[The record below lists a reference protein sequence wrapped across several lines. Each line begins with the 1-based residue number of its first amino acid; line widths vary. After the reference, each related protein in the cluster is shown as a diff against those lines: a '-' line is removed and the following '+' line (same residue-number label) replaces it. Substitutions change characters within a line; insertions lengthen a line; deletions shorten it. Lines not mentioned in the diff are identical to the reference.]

1 MCKCNLHH
9 KRETGNQVSEYKNKP
24 RRPTTNSPG
33 AWKHCQEHVHSELTT
48 ADITWTQKNQQDFR
62 TPRTMTAET
71 AAGDRLDNV
80 SGLKTVSQDSPERQR
95 RREDRTKKQNL
106 SPERGGVG
114 WR

>member
-1 MCKCNLHH
+1 MCASAIYIIKE
-9 KRETGNQVSEYKNKP
+9 KQETKFQNTKTSPEDLQRTALEPGNTAKNTYTQNSQLQTSCGL
-24 RRPTTNSPG
+24 RRTS
-33 AWKHCQEHVHSELTT
+33 
-48 ADITWTQKNQQDFR
+48 R
-62 TPRTMTAET
+62 TLRTMTAET

-106 SPERGGVG
+106 SPEQGGVG